1 MLLLRIIG
9 ILTAITIG
17 SAVVAWLLTRD
28 RRYLSLAWRVSKGAL
43 VVALAIFALLI
54 AERLLV
60 IV

>member
-1 MLLLRIIG
+1 MLILRIIG

-17 SAVVAWLLTRD
+17 SAIIAWLVTRD
-28 RRYLSLAWRVSKGAL
+28 RCYLSLAWRVSKGA
-43 VVALAIFALLI
+43 VVVTLAIFALLI

>member
-1 MLLLRIIG
+1 MLILRIIG

-17 SAVVAWLLTRD
+17 SAVVAWLVTRD
-28 RRYLSLAWRVSKGAL
+28 RRYLALAWRVGKGAI